1 MGDAQL
7 FDLLEFLFRQ
17 RRIDDRGGSV
27 DSFGD
32 FSHLF
37 PYRIALF
44 IGEFQGFRCVF
55 LDGFGNQPGQF
66 HCAFPTVG
74 EDRVHRKADPLFL
87 AVFGDQGDLFVRIAG
102 EAVEGDDHLLAE
114 VFHVF
119 DMLVQVGESP
129 DQPLLVGL
137 FDLCFGDSAVQLQAL
152 RCRYDNGQFRGQ
164 ARFAAFDVEEFFRT
178 EIRAEAGFG
187 DDVIAVGQG
196 HLGRQHGV
204 AAVGD
209 VGERAAVD
217 EGRGIF
223 GGLHQVGKQGVLQ
236 QDSDGACDAHVV
248 HRERLAVI
256 SVAQQDIADAALQ
269 IVDVGGQAEDR
280 HNFRGG
286 RDVESRFGRNAVG
299 RTSQPRYDV
308 TKAAIVH
315 VEHPLPLDLFQPLAT
330 VPVLVDVV
338 VEQGGNHV
346 VGRCH
351 GVEVAREMQVDV
363 FHRQH
368 LRIAAAGCA
377 ALHAEAGT
385 QGGFAQ
391 GDHRFLSDF
400 VQAKRQADRY
410 RSLADARLVRG
421 DGRNQDQVVL
431 VHLFLVDQVDGHL
444 GDVTAVILDFVTGN
458 PQLFGYVFYFI

>member
-1 MGDAQL
+1 M
-7 FDLLEFLFRQ
+7 
-17 RRIDDRGGSV
+17 
-27 DSFGD
+27 
-32 FSHLF
+32 
-37 PYRIALF
+37 
-44 IGEFQGFRCVF
+44 
-55 LDGFGNQPGQF
+55 
-66 HCAFPTVG
+66 
-74 EDRVHRKADPLFL
+74 
-87 AVFGDQGDLFVRIAG
+87 
-102 EAVEGDDHLLAE
+102 
-114 VFHVF
+114 
-119 DMLVQVGESP
+119 
-129 DQPLLVGL
+129 
-137 FDLCFGDSAVQLQAL
+137 
-152 RCRYDNGQFRGQ
+152 
-164 ARFAAFDVEEFFRT
+164 
-178 EIRAEAGFG
+178 
-187 DDVIAVGQG
+187 
-196 HLGRQHGV
+196 
-204 AAVGD
+204 GD